1 MRTAIVTYARVAND
15 RGNPVFLAAGNRL
28 RLVPA
33 YHALANEGTA
43 PVIFAGADEED
54 ILANRHFRESEQV
67 LFGKFVKP
75 MPELIEFCRR
85 RGKRI
90 VFDFCDDPWDY
101 PELRP
106 TIAAG
111 AEADLCT
118 TSSDGLAR
126 KLKDRLDVPVEVVK
140 EPPDCAY
147 GVPRVAPIGNRVRLL
162 WFGSDSN
169 ADSLGGLV
177 ETLMPLTPEHKLELT
192 LVGGERRAYEPVLAA
207 ATQHFSIVF
216 REWEIGLLDR
226 AMRRSDIVL
235 IPKRGGPWSRFKSE
249 NRLVTSLAGGRIA
262 VAGQIESYEKLSDW
276 CVLTSDF
283 RAAVADILERPKLY
297 RKKVV
302 AGQKHVRRLYD
313 PAVIQRHW
321 QEILG

>member
-1 MRTAIVTYARVAND
+1 MTYARVSN
-15 RGNPVFLAAGNRL
+15 RNGKPVFSAAGNRL

-33 YHALANEGTA
+33 YHALAAKGAA

-54 ILANRHFRESEQV
+54 ILANSHFRESDQV
-67 LFGKFVKP
+67 LFGKVVRP
-75 MPELIEFCRR
+75 MPELVEFCRR

-106 TIAAG
+106 TIDAG

-126 KLKDRLDVPVEVVK
+126 KLRSRLGVTVEVVK

-147 GVPRVAPIGNRVRLL
+147 GAPRVAPDGDKVRLL

-177 ETLMPLTPEHKLELT
+177 ETLMPLTSEHKLELT
-192 LVGGERRAYEPVLAA
+192 MIGGDRRAYEPVLAA
-207 ATQHFSIVF
+207 ATPHFSILF
-216 REWEIGLLDR
+216 REWELGLLDR
-226 AMRRSDIVL
+226 AMKRSDIVL
-235 IPKRGGPWSRFKSE
+235 IPKRDGPWSRLKSE

-262 VAGQIESYEKLSDW
+262 VAGTIESYEKLADW
-276 CVLTSDF
+276 CVLTNDF
-283 RAAVADILERPKLY
+283 RTAVEDILERPKLY
-297 RKKVV
+297 RRKVK
-302 AGQKHVRRLYD
+302 AGQKHVRRHYD
-313 PAVIQRHW
+313 PAVIRRHW
-321 QEILG
+321 RKILS